1 MWQQYCIFV
10 STLRGHSVVRNYIC
24 LRPSRAC
31 VGLRKGNC
39 LSLCWF
45 GLYRVVLCY
54 VGLCCVAL
62 LCCVMLCWLP
72 FLVTQVM
79 LASRVGFRRTSKA
92 GLFLRRAGQIAV
104 YCSCP
109 SLFYCLLIFFV
120 RCPCQIAFS
129 VYCQRK
135 EGMSLLLHSKK
146 PKRKNIVFPERWLL
160 SADQG
165 FFFKN

>member
-1 MWQQYCIFV
+1 MATVLYCIFV
-10 STLRGHSVVRNYIC
+10 STLHSVVRNNIC
-24 LRPSRAC
+24 FPQSRAY
-31 VGLRKGNC
+31 VGLCKGNY
-39 LSLCWF
+39 LSLYWL
-45 GLYRVVLCY
+45 GLYCVVLCY

-109 SLFYCLLIFFV
+109 SLLFIDFFCPLSMPNCFFCLL
-120 RCPCQIAFS
+120 S
-129 VYCQRK
+129 K
-135 EGMSLLLHSKK
+135 EGRNESTA
-146 PKRKNIVFPERWLL
+146 PF
-160 SADQG
+160 
-165 FFFKN
+165 